1 MSTNKLHSSRTIT
14 FLRQRDTHLDLD
26 KPLKTPIYK
35 RGRLGPSIIVQ
46 MWAFGWKTPAGLVD
60 NKPFPYKKDST
71 KFHLRYIPVDFN
83 LFDSIMAELNL
94 RRSKSN
100 TKDDTVAIYE
110 PSDWL
115 KEEATGTWRV
125 HVKKDATTG
134 FEISIENNGDTITID
149 LTRMKPVKQFA
160 EYDWSTPMPI
170 QSKITKPRFYVSW
183 PEKMLLQEF
192 LKGTVGGYRK
202 HPI

>member
-1 MSTNKLHSSRTIT
+1 MSTKNIVIENNNASPTKSTLLSTWTS
-14 FLRQRDTHLDLD
+14 L
-26 KPLKTPIYK
+26 LKTPDIEDVW
-35 RGRLGPSIIVQ
+35 GPSIIVQ
-46 MWAFGWKTPAGLVD
+46 MWAFGWNSPAGLVD

-94 RRSKSN
+94 RRGKSN

-134 FEISIENNGDTITID
+134 FKS
-149 LTRMKPVKQFA
+149 
-160 EYDWSTPMPI
+160 
-170 QSKITKPRFYVSW
+170 
-183 PEKMLLQEF
+183 LL
-192 LKGTVGGYRK
+192 KTMAR
-202 HPI
+202 